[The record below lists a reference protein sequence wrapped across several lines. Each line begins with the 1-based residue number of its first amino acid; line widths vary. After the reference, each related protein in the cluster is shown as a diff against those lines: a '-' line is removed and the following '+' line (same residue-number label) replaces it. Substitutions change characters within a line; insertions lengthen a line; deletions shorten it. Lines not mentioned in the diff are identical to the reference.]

1 MRAAKRLDKLERE
14 LVPQLERWK
23 QEILREQ
30 QVTSRKLTPQDY
42 RRSYSPEWIRDQS
55 GVRCLW
61 SEAVERYWMRREPA
75 ELRKWGLSPSAIENV
90 LNQRPVSMADREAS
104 QLQPVEVQT
113 PEAPSVESLEAAVV
127 SERSPSKSW
136 FDQRPPIA
144 AWGPTTAIH
153 NAAARQRK
161 HEMFSRE
168 LNRKQQ
174 FQRFRKMPSSVA
186 G

>member
-23 QEILREQ
+23 REILREQ

-90 LNQRPVSMADREAS
+90 LNQRPVSMADREGFAAS
-104 QLQPVEVQT
+104 TSGSANSRGAFGRIPGSRGRNRT
-113 PEAPSVESLEAAVV
+113 ESFQKLV
-127 SERSPSKSW
+127 
-136 FDQRPPIA
+136 RPKA
-144 AWGPTTAIH
+144 THCLMGTH
-153 NAAARQRK
+153 DSN
-161 HEMFSRE
+161 
-168 LNRKQQ
+168 
-174 FQRFRKMPSSVA
+174 
-186 G
+186 